1 MPHVII
7 KMFPGR
13 DERQKRELTDRII
26 RDMEETIDATSDSIS
41 VSFEEIS
48 PKEWDEQVVKP
59 DIIDKKAFLFKS
71 PSYKSKYP
79 IPKVDPSNG

>member
-26 RDMEETIDATSDSIS
+26 RDMEETINVTSDSIS
-41 VSFEEIS
+41 VSFKEIS

-59 DIIDKKAFLFKS
+59 DIIDKKESLFKS
-71 PSYKSKYP
+71 PSYESKYP
-79 IPKVDPSNG
+79 IPKVGPQSG